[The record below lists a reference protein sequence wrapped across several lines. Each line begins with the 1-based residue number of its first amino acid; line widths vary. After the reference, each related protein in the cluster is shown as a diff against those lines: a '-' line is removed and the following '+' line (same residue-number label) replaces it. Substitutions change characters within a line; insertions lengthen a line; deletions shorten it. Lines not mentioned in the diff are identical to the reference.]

1 MKTDNS
7 SFEYWGD
14 ASFIPYVGSLKDRA
28 RYMRKNMTHAER
40 LFWNAV
46 RNRQFQG
53 LKFLRQKPL
62 LGYIVDFYCA
72 ELRLVIEIDGSV
84 HNTSKEYDENRTS
97 DLQLFG
103 IRIIRYT
110 NDQVEYD
117 LKSVLNHL
125 AHTIKNNPGSIAPFP
140 AKGRAGDGSIQGGT
154 EDGWL

>member
-1 MKTDNS
+1 MNNTQS

-28 RYMRKNMTHAER
+28 RHMRKNTTHAECI
-40 LFWNAV
+40 FWNVV
-46 RNRQFQG
+46 RNKQFHG

-84 HNTSKEYDENRTS
+84 HKNSKEYDENRTN

-103 IRIIRYT
+103 IRILRYT
-110 NDQVEYD
+110 NDQIEFD

-125 AHTIKNNPGSIAPFP
+125 SETIKNNFDSVAPFP
-140 AKGRAGDGSIQGGT
+140 AKGRAGDGSM
-154 EDGWL
+154 

>member
-1 MKTDNS
+1 MKNNS

-28 RYMRKNMTHAER
+28 RDMRKNMTHAEC
-40 LFWNAV
+40 LFWSSVKNK
-46 RNRQFQG
+46 QFHG

-72 ELRLVIEIDGSV
+72 ELKLVIEIDGSV
-84 HNTSKEYDENRTS
+84 HNTSKEYDMNRTN

-110 NDQVEYD
+110 NNQIEFDI
-117 LKSVLNHL
+117 KSVLNHL
-125 AHTIKNNPGSIAPFP
+125 TDAIKNKP
-140 AKGRAGDGSIQGGT
+140 
-154 EDGWL
+154 